1 MTKKTL
7 RRIMLWSS
15 LLIVLV
21 VIGYFGIK
29 IYSDYV
35 EPYLMTKKYSLDELK
50 ELTDD
55 KKIIEEVTGLEIRE
69 FTEDEKNAI
78 EKGESDEGK
87 VMEEIINEAYKTAG
101 KPADKDSIIAK
112 HLSELYSLQSYY
124 TGVIEGMIVEIKTYY
139 YDLRIKHKFDKE
151 TSIAKT
157 SNKYM
162 ALVKA
167 KEAECDGKVN
177 NVISRLKNELSKNKF
192 DTSIISTIK
201 ERYNQEKQSKRA
213 YYMKLLMS
221 GRNK

>member
-7 RRIMLWSS
+7 RRIMIWSS
-15 LLIVLV
+15 ILIIFTVL
-21 VIGYFGIK
+21 GYFGIK
-29 IYSDYV
+29 IYNNYV
-35 EPYLMTKKYSLDELK
+35 EPFLMAKKYSLEELK

-55 KKIIEEVTGLEIRE
+55 KKIIEEVIGLEIRE
-69 FTEDEKNAI
+69 FTDEEKEAI
-78 EKGESDEGK
+78 EKGESNEGA
-87 VMEEIINEAYKTAG
+87 VMEEIIKEAYETTG
-101 KPADKDSIIAK
+101 TVADKDSIIAK
-112 HLSELYSLQSYY
+112 YLSELYSLQSYY

-162 ALVKA
+162 AAVKA
-167 KEAECDGKVN
+167 KEAECDSRVN
-177 NVISRLKNELSKNKF
+177 SIISRLKNELTKNKF
-192 DTSIISTIK
+192 DTSVISTIK
-201 ERYNQEKQSKRA
+201 ERYNAEKQSKRA